1 MAKFQHVDPTGR
13 LQFWIADREVV
24 IDGKPTDVSDP
35 QEVAWLDS
43 CPMVK
48 RADKAKETDS

>member
-13 LQFWIADREVV
+13 FQFWIDDREITV
-24 IDGKPTDVSDP
+24 DGKGVEVTDP
-35 QEVAWLDS
+35 REVAWLDS